1 MVRSQSLSNRAVDL
15 FILLVLALIALISLY
30 PLWYT
35 IALSVSEQAAA
46 NAGKVTV
53 WPVGFNLT
61 SYQIILGDDKFF
73 RAFGVSVKRVVLG
86 GVLNFFLTVIMAY
99 PLSLENKQF
108 RGRNLY
114 MWYLVFCMLFSGGL
128 IPLYMTIT
136 ALGMQNTIWSLV
148 IPGAVPIF
156 NVILIMN
163 FFRSL
168 PKALE
173 EAAVV
178 DGAGPWYTL
187 IRIYI
192 PLSLPAMATVTLFSI
207 VGHWNSFFDGMIFM
221 SKPDNYPLQTYIQQL
236 VITITPDMMKDLTS
250 DQLIQLMKA
259 SNKTLNAAKLMVAM
273 LPILLIYPFL
283 QRYFVH
289 GIVMGSVKE

>member
-1 MVRSQSLSNRAVDL
+1 MVRSQSLSNRTVDL
-15 FILLVLALIALISLY
+15 LILLALVLTALISLY

-35 IALSVSEQAAA
+35 IALSVSDQAAA

-61 SYQIILGDDKFF
+61 SYQIILEDDKFF

-86 GVLNFFLTVIMAY
+86 GALNFILTVIMAY

-114 MWYLVFCMLFSGGL
+114 MWYLVFCMLFSGGM

-136 ALGMQNTIWSLV
+136 TLGMQNTIWSLV

-168 PKALE
+168 PKELN

-187 IRIYI
+187 MRIYI

-207 VGHWNSFFDGMIFM
+207 VGHWNSFFDGLIYM
-221 SKPDNYPLQTYIQQL
+221 SKPENYPLQTYIQQL
-236 VITITPDMMKDLTS
+236 VVSISPEAMSNLTS

-259 SNKTLNAAKLMVAM
+259 SDKTLNAAKLMVAM
-273 LPILLIYPFL
+273 IPILLIYPFL

-289 GIVMGSVKE
+289 GIVLGSVKE

>member
-1 MVRSQSLSNRAVDL
+1 MVRSQSLSNRTVDL
-15 FILLVLALIALISLY
+15 VILLALVLTALISLY

-35 IALSVSEQAAA
+35 IALSVSDQAAA

-61 SYQIILGDDKFF
+61 SYQIILDDDKFF

-86 GVLNFFLTVIMAY
+86 GVLNFILTVIMAY

-114 MWYLVFCMLFSGGL
+114 MWYLVFCMLFSGGM

-136 ALGMQNTIWSLV
+136 TLGMQNTIWSLV

-168 PKALE
+168 PKELN

-187 IRIYI
+187 MRIYI

-207 VGHWNSFFDGMIFM
+207 VGHWNSFFDGLIYM
-221 SKPDNYPLQTYIQQL
+221 SKPENYPLQTYIQQL
-236 VITITPDMMKDLTS
+236 VVSISPEAMSNLTS

-259 SNKTLNAAKLMVAM
+259 SDKTLNAAKLMVAM
-273 LPILLIYPFL
+273 IPILLIYPFL

-289 GIVMGSVKE
+289 GIVLGSVKE

>member
-1 MVRSQSLSNRAVDL
+1 MVRSQSLSNRTVDL
-15 FILLVLALIALISLY
+15 FILLALVLTALISLY

-35 IALSVSEQAAA
+35 VALSVSDQAAA

-61 SYQIILGDDKFF
+61 SYQIILDDDKFF

-86 GVLNFFLTVIMAY
+86 GVLNFILTVIMAY

-114 MWYLVFCMLFSGGL
+114 MWYLVFCMLFSGGM

-136 ALGMQNTIWSLV
+136 TLGMQNTIWSLV

-168 PKALE
+168 PKELN

-187 IRIYI
+187 MRIYI

-207 VGHWNSFFDGMIFM
+207 VGHWNSFFDGLIYM
-221 SKPDNYPLQTYIQQL
+221 SKPENYPLQTYIQQL
-236 VITITPDMMKDLTS
+236 VVSISPEAMSNLTS

-259 SNKTLNAAKLMVAM
+259 SDKTLNAAKLMVAM
-273 LPILLIYPFL
+273 IPILLIYPFL

-289 GIVMGSVKE
+289 GIVLGSVKE

>member
-1 MVRSQSLSNRAVDL
+1 MVRSQSLSTRAVDL
-15 FILLVLALIALISLY
+15 VILLVLVLMALISLY

-35 IALSVSEQAAA
+35 IALSVSDQAAA
-46 NAGKVTV
+46 NAGKVTI

-61 SYQIILGDDKFF
+61 SYQIILEDDKFF
-73 RAFGVSVKRVVLG
+73 RAFGVSVKRVILG
-86 GVLNFFLTVIMAY
+86 GVLNFVLTVIMAY

-136 ALGMQNTIWSLV
+136 TLNMQNTIWSLV
-148 IPGAVPIF
+148 LPGAVPIF

-168 PKALE
+168 PKELH
-173 EAAVV
+173 EAAVM

-187 IRIYI
+187 VRIYI

-207 VGHWNSFFDGMIFM
+207 VGHWNSFFDGLIYM
-221 SKPDNYPLQTYIQQL
+221 SKPENYPLQTYIQQL
-236 VITITPDMMKDLTS
+236 VISISPEAMSNLTP
-250 DQLIQLMKA
+250 DQLIQMMKA
-259 SNKTLNAAKLMVAM
+259 SDKTLNAAKLMVAM

-283 QRYFVH
+283 QRYFVS
-289 GIVMGSVKE
+289 GIVLGSVKE